1 MHVSLQDVLER
12 FPREVLD
19 RYDFSRA
26 KYVGANTP
34 MTGIVCR
41 EHGVFSQYSAQLR
54 KNGAGCPKCGDIVR
68 RAKRRSSI
76 ADVVAAATTKHDGF
90 YTYERA
96 VYVNNATKFT
106 VTCPHHGDFPIAPN
120 NHLSGQGCPTCGAMK
135 RGHRKDVVGA
145 ARRTAD
151 AKLAAHAG
159 DFEADARA
167 VHGDKYDYSRVRYM
181 GRRQPVEI
189 VCPTHGAFT
198 QVADKHITRAQGC
211 PECSHHRSKGEAEL
225 LAFVSTFGPAST
237 RNRAVIA
244 PKELDIWVPWAN
256 VAIEYCGEYWH
267 SAKDADEESFARR
280 RHKEKLRL
288 CEAAGIRLL
297 TVYESEW
304 RDRKPV
310 IKRLIRNALGKGRGR
325 IMARQCSV
333 GVVGLAEAAAFFER
347 YHPQGGGGWGQVYGL
362 RYGGKLVACMRF
374 TFGANDR
381 GAGATRMWTLTRYA
395 TRVAVVGGASK
406 LFAAFVAEHK
416 PDSVKSFSDNRYFT
430 GGMYERLGF
439 ELEEDTDPDYQV
451 YHPKTGLLPKT
462 AWQRKKIPARI
473 RDLGSADSFNPV
485 SDPRS
490 ERDMTYALGAMRLFD
505 CGKRRWLWR
514 DKHLE
519 TPPSV

>member
-1 MHVSLQDVLER
+1 MPLSLNDVLAK
-12 FPREVLD
+12 FPPNVLD
-19 RYDFSRA
+19 RYDFTNA
-26 KYVGANTP
+26 QYHGALER
-34 MTGIVCR
+34 MTGVVCR
-41 EHGVFSQYSAQLR
+41 EHGEFTQYPAQLR
-54 KNGAGCPKCGDIVR
+54 KGGSGCPQCGDVIR
-68 RAKRRSSI
+68 RAKRRSPQEAVI
-76 ADVVAAATTKHDGF
+76 AAAIAKHDGF
-90 YTYERA
+90 YTYERT

-106 VTCPHHGDFPIAPN
+106 VTCPLHGDFKVAPN
-120 NHLSGQGCPTCGAMK
+120 NHISGGRGCPVCGAVK
-135 RGHRKDVVGA
+135 RGHRVNVVEA
-145 ARRTAD
+145 ARKTAD
-151 AKLAAHAG
+151 TKL
-159 DFEADARA
+159 ETYADAFERDA
-167 VHGDKYDYSRVRYM
+167 RSTHGTKYDYSEVIYRGRNTKVR
-181 GRRQPVEI
+181 I
-189 VCPTHGAFT
+189 CCPAHGVFL
-198 QVADKHITRAQGC
+198 QKPYQHIARAQGC

-381 GAGATRMWTLTRYA
+381 GAGATRMWTLTRD
-395 TRVAVVGGASK
+395 RKSVV
-406 LFAAFVAEHK
+406 
-416 PDSVKSFSDNRYFT
+416 
-430 GGMYERLGF
+430 
-439 ELEEDTDPDYQV
+439 
-451 YHPKTGLLPKT
+451 
-462 AWQRKKIPARI
+462 
-473 RDLGSADSFNPV
+473 
-485 SDPRS
+485 
-490 ERDMTYALGAMRLFD
+490 
-505 CGKRRWLWR
+505 
-514 DKHLE
+514 
-519 TPPSV
+519 